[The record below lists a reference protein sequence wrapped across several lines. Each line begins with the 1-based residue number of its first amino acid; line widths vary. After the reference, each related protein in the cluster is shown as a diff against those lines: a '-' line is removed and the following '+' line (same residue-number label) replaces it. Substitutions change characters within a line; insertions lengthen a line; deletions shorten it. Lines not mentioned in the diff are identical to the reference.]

1 MRAWLWNLPAGQ
13 TRASATVVHQQPA
26 LGSPFCENDTACL
39 LLQGWLW
46 GAWVAAES
54 RSKTIRTPMDRESK
68 PRTGQLPAA
77 KAERCRSCVCGCG
90 GRGCWTALEPR
101 GASFSHTCA
110 GVSTTATSTCH
121 SCVCN
126 AETHRAELRPFIL
139 LGSGVGT
146 FLPSQTFTS
155 TTVTMLSWLLG
166 VVQTQTHR

>member
-1 MRAWLWNLPAGQ
+1 MCTRIRSSGEVTSVRAWLWNLPAGQ

-77 KAERCRSCVCGCG
+77 KAERCRSCVCGVWG
-90 GRGCWTALEPR
+90 
-101 GASFSHTCA
+101 A
-110 GVSTTATSTCH
+110 GVLDCSGTQRCLFQPH
-121 SCVCN
+121 LCRCQH
-126 AETHRAELRPFIL
+126 HRHQHL
-139 LGSGVGT
+139 
-146 FLPSQTFTS
+146 SQ
-155 TTVTMLSWLLG
+155 LCL
-166 VVQTQTHR
+166 